1 MARAKRYKSI
11 SRIDQPEKHTHGWYV
26 RVHFKGKEVSK
37 FFPDKQHKGKNK
49 SLSAALDFRN
59 ETEEKLG
66 KPRTDRPVI
75 MRRPKKRGVVGVR
88 ETVYRTRGAD
98 GEMRESPVFEVT
110 WNPEPNVV
118 RRTSVSIRK
127 YGKKE
132 ALRRAV
138 ELRQEKEREFYG
150 GEGEAAA
157 PAKRSRR

>member
-37 FFPDKQHKGKNK
+37 FFPDKLHKGKSK
-49 SLSAALDFRN
+49 SLQAAIDFRN

-75 MRRPKKRGVVGVR
+75 MRRPKKKGMVGVR

-98 GEMRESPVFEVT
+98 GQLRESPVFEVT

-138 ELRQEKEREFYG
+138 ELRREKEEAYYDVDG
-150 GEGEAAA
+150 GAA
-157 PAKRSRR
+157 RRARR

>member
-1 MARAKRYKSI
+1 MARAKKHKSI

-37 FFPDKQHKGKNK
+37 FFPDKLHKGKSK
-49 SLSAALDFRN
+49 ALAAALDYRN
-59 ETEEKLG
+59 ETEIDLG

-75 MRRPKKRGVVGVR
+75 MRRPKKRGMVGVR
-88 ETVYRTRGAD
+88 ETVYRTRSAD
-98 GEMRESPVFEVT
+98 GETRESPVYEVT

-138 ELRQEKEREFYG
+138 ELRRQKEDEYYG
-150 GEGEAAA
+150 GEGSA
-157 PAKRSRR
+157 PAASSKKRR